1 MNMDIVQLISSLGFP
16 VAACIGM
23 AWYVKYQTDANKKE
37 LKEIREMYSKRVED
51 ATKALHENTL
61 ALQKLADEL
70 ERRP

>member
-16 VAACIGM
+16 IAACIGM
-23 AWYVKYQTDANKKE
+23 AWYVKYQTDTNKKE

-51 ATKALHENTL
+51 ATQALHENTL
-61 ALQKLADEL
+61 ALQKLVDEL